1 MTDMRR
7 AMLRPRYLR
16 HEETVASLKS
26 ACAYCEE
33 IIRQEPKCA
42 GAHAEL
48 ALALFLLE
56 QLGAASRQD
65 VEPKVRSAVDR
76 ALCLDEKASMS
87 LVCLARQEYRYDW
100 NWNRAERHFRQ
111 ALEADPSDA
120 DVFTEFSIMLSI
132 MRRFDESLSCIRQA
146 CLLDPISPAARLQAG
161 HAHYAAGQWEAAVAE
176 YQRVL
181 RCTPRH
187 AFARWGLADA
197 LTRLG
202 QPRQAIA
209 ILMEGVCMAGTDG
222 NPLLLTS
229 LSRTKAVLEARA
241 ASPLR
246 LLEAPQQTRDPVL
259 LAEL

>member
-48 ALALFLLE
+48 ALALFLFGKTGGGEL
-56 QLGAASRQD
+56 AR
-65 VEPKVRSAVDR
+65 RR
-76 ALCLDEKASMS
+76 AQGKECRRLCPVHGRKASMS
-87 LVCLARQEYRYDW
+87 LVCLAKQEYRYDW

-181 RCTPRH
+181 RCTPGH
-187 AFARWGLADA
+187 VCAR
-197 LTRLG
+197 
-202 QPRQAIA
+202 
-209 ILMEGVCMAGTDG
+209 
-222 NPLLLTS
+222 
-229 LSRTKAVLEARA
+229 
-241 ASPLR
+241 
-246 LLEAPQQTRDPVL
+246 
-259 LAEL
+259 